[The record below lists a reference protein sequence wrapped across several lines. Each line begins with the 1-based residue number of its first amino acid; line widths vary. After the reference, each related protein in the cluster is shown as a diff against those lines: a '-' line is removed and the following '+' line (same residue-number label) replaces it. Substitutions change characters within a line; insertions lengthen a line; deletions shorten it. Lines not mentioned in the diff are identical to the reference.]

1 MTESDFWN
9 AFAAFQ
15 LKERSR
21 HLEDVAKIDRS
32 LELLE
37 KHRGVDVA
45 ALREAEFVDDD
56 MITGNTPLGFA

>member
-1 MTESDFWN
+1 MTDRAFWE

-45 ALREAEFVDDD
+45 SLREAEFVTDE
-56 MITGNTPLGFA
+56 MVIGEPPLGVV